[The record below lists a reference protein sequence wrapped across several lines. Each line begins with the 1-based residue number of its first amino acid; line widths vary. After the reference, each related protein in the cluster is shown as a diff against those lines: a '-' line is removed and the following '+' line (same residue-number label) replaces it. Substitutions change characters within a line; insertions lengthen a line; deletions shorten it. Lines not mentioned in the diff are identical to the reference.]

1 MTSSAVI
8 FSFRRLDSY
17 VNAYMGV
24 SYEIGGSL
32 INIFVCRFSCRFQ
45 HVCRVCYGSSFSET
59 SLCHGY
65 FRAKVS
71 LCLAC
76 LLGVAKARFSLA
88 FLLRR
93 TLGSL
98 PCLPLRGKGHV
109 RGGRGGIIPHE

>member
-1 MTSSAVI
+1 
-8 FSFRRLDSY
+8 
-17 VNAYMGV
+17 MGV
-24 SYEIGGSL
+24 PYEIDGSL
-32 INIFVCRFSCRFQ
+32 INIFVWRFSCRFQ

-88 FLLRR
+88 FLLGR
-93 TLGSL
+93 TLDFSPL
-98 PCLPLRGKGHV
+98 PP
-109 RGGRGGIIPHE
+109 P